1 MSDYIKHV
9 IDQTNSNIDGKKQS
23 YCGIDITNKWY
34 FTGID
39 HAVATL
45 EEGAR
50 FIPCRK
56 CANKIISILK
66 FE

>member
-1 MSDYIKHV
+1 MSDYIKH
-9 IDQTNSNIDGKKQS
+9 ILDQRRSNIEGKSLS
-23 YCGIDITNKWY
+23 YCGIDIAHKWT

-45 EEGAR
+45 DEGGR
-50 FIPCRK
+50 FLPCKK

-66 FE
+66 LE

>member
-1 MSDYIKHV
+1 MSDYIKHIMNQV
-9 IDQTNSNIDGKKQS
+9 DSNIDGKKVS
-23 YCGIDITNKWY
+23 YCGRDITHTWA
-34 FTGID
+34 FQGID